1 MLFSKNV
8 STQSRRLLN
17 TFAKRIFTKPF
28 NYSLMTKTANLNK
41 INFTRTIVSKSF
53 STNNNISEKESV
65 ELIEAGVFEVLKS
78 AQKLKHD
85 KLNRTA
91 TMEELGNEFLS

>member
-8 STQSRRLLN
+8 STQSKRLLAVFGKRFLTKTFNYN
-17 TFAKRIFTKPF
+17 TF
-28 NYSLMTKTANLNK
+28 SLNKNLLKK
-41 INFTRTIVSKSF
+41 INFSKIITSKYF
-53 STNNNISEKESV
+53 STNNNISEKESI

-91 TMEELGNEFLS
+91 TMEELGI